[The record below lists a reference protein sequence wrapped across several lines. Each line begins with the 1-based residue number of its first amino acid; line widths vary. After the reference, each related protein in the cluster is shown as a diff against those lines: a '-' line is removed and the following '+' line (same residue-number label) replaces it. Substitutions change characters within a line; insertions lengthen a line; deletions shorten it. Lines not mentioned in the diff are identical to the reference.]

1 MTTDSGRSP
10 VPDLWLERLRLG
22 ELAPADARALEDRLR
37 HDPEA
42 RARLEAIDRDDRE
55 QRAARLPHRIAT
67 AARQR
72 IAARGP
78 DVHRP
83 RVRTLTVAAA
93 GAACLLAVAAVIVRS
108 PQLPGTSPDDGDGDR
123 LKGTGPAIVAFRK
136 AGDTS
141 APLRDGDTARERD
154 VIRLGYQ
161 SAGRAFGAIVS
172 IDGRGVVTQHLPV
185 SGTTAVRLAASGV
198 ALLDAAYE
206 LDDAPRFERFCL
218 VTSDRPFDVGVVL
231 DAARTAARGTDAP
244 LSVPRLDV
252 TCLTLRKDRQ

>member
-10 VPDLWLERLRLG
+10 VPDLWLERFRLG
-22 ELAPADARALEDRLR
+22 ELTPAEARAVEDRLR

-42 RARLEAIDRDDRE
+42 RARLDAIDRDDRE
-55 QRAARLPHRIAT
+55 QRAAGLPHRIAA

-78 DVHRP
+78 GGDRP
-83 RVRTLTVAAA
+83 HVRTLTVAAA

-108 PQLPGTSPDDGDGDR
+108 PQLPGTSPGDSDGVR
-123 LKGTGPAIVAFRK
+123 LKGPGPAIVAFRK

-141 APLRDGDTARERD
+141 APLHDGDVARERD

-172 IDGRGVVTQHLPV
+172 MDGRGVVTQHLPLT
-185 SGTTAVRLAASGV
+185 GTTPARLEAGGV
-198 ALLDAAYE
+198 VLLDAAYE

-218 VTSDRPFDVGVVL
+218 VTSDRPFDVVVVL
-231 DAARTAARGTDAP
+231 DAARTAAPGTGAP
-244 LSVPRLDV
+244 LVVPTLDA
-252 TCLTLRKDRQ
+252 TCLTLRKDPR

>member
-42 RARLEAIDRDDRE
+42 RAQLEAIDRDDRE

-123 LKGTGPAIVAFRK
+123 LKGTGGRSSRSGRRVTRARPFAMATRPASAMSSVSATSRR
-136 AGDTS
+136 AARS
-141 APLRDGDTARERD
+141 APSCR
-154 VIRLGYQ
+154 
-161 SAGRAFGAIVS
+161 
-172 IDGRGVVTQHLPV
+172 
-185 SGTTAVRLAASGV
+185 
-198 ALLDAAYE
+198 
-206 LDDAPRFERFCL
+206 
-218 VTSDRPFDVGVVL
+218 
-231 DAARTAARGTDAP
+231 
-244 LSVPRLDV
+244 
-252 TCLTLRKDRQ
+252 